1 MRDLV
6 ISRLTEFILDNDGY
20 GIPREF
26 DCSEEDYIKDP
37 SELINMSDEQ
47 LLEAYES
54 AVGFAG

>member
-1 MRDLV
+1 MTGVQTCALP
-6 ISRLTEFILDNDGY
+6 IYSDGY

-26 DCSEEDYIKDP
+26 DCFEEDYIKDP
-37 SELINMSDEQ
+37 LELVNMSDEQ

>member
-6 ISRLTEFILDNDGY
+6 ISKLTAFIADSDGY

-26 DCSEEDYIKDP
+26 DCDDDDYIKDP
-37 SELINMSDEQ
+37 AELANMSDEE